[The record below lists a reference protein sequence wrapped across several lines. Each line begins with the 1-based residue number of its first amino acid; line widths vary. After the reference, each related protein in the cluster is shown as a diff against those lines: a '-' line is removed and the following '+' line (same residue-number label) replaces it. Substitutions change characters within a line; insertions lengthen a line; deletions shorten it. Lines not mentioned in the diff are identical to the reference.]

1 MRQKKLEGLFLDKSY
16 GIKVAWYG
24 HFDKKLPIFKSVK
37 MFESRPATTT
47 CRQVLLLE
55 KCSQTNVVECV
66 YLLKKVVQV
75 RCQTTVFGQSSLS
88 LWVSPIFFYLWS
100 SLQNKVVINQRSYS
114 KIHKIMNAVPLKH
127 NLINLIIDKFFSG
140 SVTC

>member
-1 MRQKKLEGLFLDKSY
+1 
-16 GIKVAWYG
+16 
-24 HFDKKLPIFKSVK
+24 

-88 LWVSPIFFYLWS
+88 LWVSPIFFISEAHYKIKS
-100 SLQNKVVINQRSYS
+100 S
-114 KIHKIMNAVPLKH
+114 
-127 NLINLIIDKFFSG
+127 
-140 SVTC
+140 

>member
-1 MRQKKLEGLFLDKSY
+1 MTCVFILKSFAANLEAKRFLDKSY

-66 YLLKKVVQV
+66 YLLKKVV
-75 RCQTTVFGQSSLS
+75 SS
-88 LWVSPIFFYLWS
+88 
-100 SLQNKVVINQRSYS
+100 
-114 KIHKIMNAVPLKH
+114 
-127 NLINLIIDKFFSG
+127 
-140 SVTC
+140 